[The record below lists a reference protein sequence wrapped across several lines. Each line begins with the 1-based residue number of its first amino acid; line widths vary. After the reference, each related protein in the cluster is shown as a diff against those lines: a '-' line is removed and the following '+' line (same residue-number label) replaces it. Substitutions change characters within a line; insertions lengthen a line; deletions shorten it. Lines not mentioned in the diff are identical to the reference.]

1 MDKIIDLENY
11 RQRMLADALES
22 DDDGQELSGQEVATV
37 PGMDLAPSTG
47 RRPVALPS
55 RCAHDV
61 NGDHKLTVDDVL
73 RLLDASEDA
82 EACVLQIVQEL
93 NKLRLKP

>member
-1 MDKIIDLENY
+1 MPI
-11 RQRMLADALES
+11 
-22 DDDGQELSGQEVATV
+22 
-37 PGMDLAPSTG
+37 
-47 RRPVALPS
+47 

-61 NGDHKLTVDDVL
+61 NGDHRLTVDDVL

>member
-1 MDKIIDLENY
+1 LSNVVVESVTGMDIVTVLE
-11 RQRMLADALES
+11 MP
-22 DDDGQELSGQEVATV
+22 DGLSGQEVASV

-47 RRPVALPS
+47 RWPVALPT

>member
-1 MDKIIDLENY
+1 MDFVTVLE
-11 RQRMLADALES
+11 MP
-22 DDDGQELSGQEVATV
+22 DGLSGQEAATA
-37 PGMDLAPSTG
+37 PGMDLPPSTG
-47 RRPVALPS
+47 RLPVALPT

-73 RLLDASEDA
+73 WLLDASKDA